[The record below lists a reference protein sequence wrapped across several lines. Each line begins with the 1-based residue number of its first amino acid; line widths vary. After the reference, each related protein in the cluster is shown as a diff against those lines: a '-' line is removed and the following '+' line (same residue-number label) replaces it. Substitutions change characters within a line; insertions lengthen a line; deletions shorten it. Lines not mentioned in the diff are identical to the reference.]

1 MAVIK
6 LLTSDNVII
15 ETEMDLIMCSGTI
28 KGMLESCS
36 GDDEIVPLPKVR
48 SAILTKILQWAQFHR
63 YEFADTTAE
72 EEAEN
77 VCGVISPWDSDF
89 INVDM
94 STLVELIEV
103 ANFLNIQRL
112 LQLAC
117 KTAANM
123 IAGKTSEDM
132 RKILNIKND
141 LTFSEE
147 AVMRKESK

>member
-1 MAVIK
+1 
-6 LLTSDNVII
+6 
-15 ETEMDLIMCSGTI
+15 

-48 SAILTKILQWAQFHR
+48 SAILIKILQWAKFHR

-72 EEAEN
+72 EEAEY
-77 VCGVISPWDSDF
+77 VCGEISPWDSDF
-89 INVDM
+89 LYVDM
-94 STLVELIEV
+94 STLVELIDV

-117 KTAANM
+117 KTVANM
-123 IAGKTSEDM
+123 LAGKTADEM
-132 RKILNIKND
+132 RKILCIKND

>member
-28 KGMLESCS
+28 KGMLESCI

-48 SAILTKILQWAQFHR
+48 SAILTKILQWAEFHR
-63 YEFADTTAE
+63 YEFAE
-72 EEAEN
+72 EETEN

-112 LQLAC
+112 LHLAC

-123 IAGKTSEDM
+123 IAGKTSEEM